1 MSIAVV
7 RCIFSVFLQV
17 EVVWAEES
25 VHIFATCDIPALIVL
40 FPPVINSSEI
50 LSFSLITDS
59 GLFSVAAR
67 IQLVWGPPPGA
78 GSTEIDF
85 SQVWIGSRPLDE
97 FEEPSVSEVFG
108 NIRFLVSNC
117 L

>member
-1 MSIAVV
+1 M
-7 RCIFSVFLQV
+7 L
-17 EVVWAEES
+17 WAEGR
-25 VHIFATCDIPALIVL
+25 VTVPIFATCDIPAPIVL

-85 SQVWIGSRPLDE
+85 SQVWIGSRALDKS
-97 FEEPSVSEVFG
+97 EEPSVSEVFG
-108 NIRFLVSNC
+108 NIRFLVSNW
-117 L
+117 